1 VYGTTIASRAGSVC
15 GLGVD
20 WNRNRNWPCPV
31 RESTRTWRSL
41 GSHIWTAEKKERRKP
56 NNSHVITVR
65 RSINLSNTP
74 TPRITNS
81 CERHLKKWSILQ
93 LLAKIAVHHF
103 IQLYDVIFV
112 LFVIGL
118 FFLRISSCKKWLSLP
133 SEFYTSTMA
142 PATIGCSARKLL
154 VSQGRW

>member
-1 VYGTTIASRAGSVC
+1 MARKNQTPHSKKRTWNSIGRHFLNASPVPIIQTGYVYGTTIASRAGSVC

-103 IQLYDVIFV
+103 IQLYDAIFV

-118 FFLRISSCKKWLSLP
+118 F
-133 SEFYTSTMA
+133 SENFF
-142 PATIGCSARKLL
+142 
-154 VSQGRW
+154 V